1 MSDGNENRV
10 LCYINMKN
18 RDIVVAEIIVADLM
32 YIQYNKVATIWQ
44 VPLGKGIFLL
54 FTEEVTQWNVWK
66 VLYVVV

>member
-1 MSDGNENRV
+1 MVWVRSTEEVPLGKGIFLLFTE
-10 LCYINMKN
+10 
-18 RDIVVAEIIVADLM
+18 E
-32 YIQYNKVATIWQ
+32 